1 MLFFILASKV
11 VAKTIIE
18 FKELE
23 QRNANDVCEDYQ
35 NNFVWEKKPCYVP
48 SGKTCV
54 YGTQSKEDR
63 EMATKRVNFYR
74 QLTGL
79 ATIPQTNSIAYQN
92 RSDQT
97 ALIMEENKFMNHYLP
112 ENLKCWSSE
121 GNWGAL
127 GGNLYKYSDY
137 ACSTDSIESYMRDEN
152 TFSLGHR
159 RWILDPPLPQVVTSA
174 AGQYSVLLTT
184 LYMNKADNP
193 IPKFIAYPP
202 PGPIPYDII
211 YNDWSFSRHYEKMS
225 DDEHNTWPDDMKVTI
240 SYNGSDYKDV
250 SVSILNSD
258 RYDYPAALSFSPIK
272 ITPGSYYRVSISS
285 AKLDT
290 EWRYTVA
297 AMKCQ
302 NGKASDLNK
311 DAFKGGLSAG
321 TIAGIVIGVVLGV
334 AIIVVVVVIIIKK
347 MKDKRADSSA
357 EDYVPK
363 V

>member
-112 ENLKCWSSE
+112 ENLKELANLRQKHPEASLVELGEMLKQPIGKSGVNHRLKRIMEIAKEWKIDSE
-121 GNWGAL
+121 
-127 GGNLYKYSDY
+127 K
-137 ACSTDSIESYMRDEN
+137 
-152 TFSLGHR
+152 
-159 RWILDPPLPQVVTSA
+159 
-174 AGQYSVLLTT
+174 
-184 LYMNKADNP
+184 
-193 IPKFIAYPP
+193 
-202 PGPIPYDII
+202 
-211 YNDWSFSRHYEKMS
+211 
-225 DDEHNTWPDDMKVTI
+225 
-240 SYNGSDYKDV
+240 
-250 SVSILNSD
+250 
-258 RYDYPAALSFSPIK
+258 
-272 ITPGSYYRVSISS
+272 
-285 AKLDT
+285 
-290 EWRYTVA
+290 
-297 AMKCQ
+297 
-302 NGKASDLNK
+302 
-311 DAFKGGLSAG
+311 
-321 TIAGIVIGVVLGV
+321 
-334 AIIVVVVVIIIKK
+334 
-347 MKDKRADSSA
+347 
-357 EDYVPK
+357 
-363 V
+363 